1 MDVLLNPKKQHGQ
14 DLNRILYF
22 LWHFRTDFWQKE
34 TKKIV
39 NVLQDVMIL
48 HKRCSLSGKDNHLL
62 KNHFYKLHKVLRWDL
77 LVSEKNNS
85 DLNYQNSFLKRFS
98 LNSKLTQVSS
108 IFLGKAFSSFPRR
121 RRLFLFFRW
130 SHIRCYKV
138 HTISYRAS
146 NAEIRNWNWIK

>member
-1 MDVLLNPKKQHGQ
+1 MHWRNFKPRFKSKQIHGCTPEPKKATWTRFKSNIVFSMTLQ
-14 DLNRILYF
+14 NWF
-22 LWHFRTDFWQKE
+22 L

-62 KNHFYKLHKVLRWDL
+62 KNHFYKLHKVLKWDL

-98 LNSKLTQVSS
+98 LNSKLTEVFPV
-108 IFLGKAFSSFPRR
+108 FLGKVFSSFLRH

-138 HTISYRAS
+138 HTIS
-146 NAEIRNWNWIK
+146 